1 MKITKAIKPFAT
13 TALAL
18 AAIAAISITFSPVQ
32 AQNGNGDES
41 KIQQGFAI
49 APVHLTLAG
58 KNPGLVGLG
67 SYIVN
72 AQASCNSC
80 HDSGPGAEFTLSG
93 NPYLLLP
100 IFSGKKQVNPATYLG
115 GGNDFGAF
123 VPGSAHIVSRNL
135 TPDKTGRPAGRTF
148 TEFRQML
155 RTGVDLDHLHP
166 TCSGAPNENCIP
178 FPFNGALLQIMPW
191 ATFQSM
197 TDLDIEAIYEYLSAI
212 PCIAGPPA
220 PSPLHNDCN

>member
-93 NPYLLLP
+93 NPY
-100 IFSGKKQVNPATYLG
+100 
-115 GGNDFGAF
+115 
-123 VPGSAHIVSRNL
+123 
-135 TPDKTGRPAGRTF
+135 
-148 TEFRQML
+148 
-155 RTGVDLDHLHP
+155 VDLDHLHP

>member
-93 NPYLLLP
+93 NPY
-100 IFSGKKQVNPATYLG
+100 
-115 GGNDFGAF
+115 
-123 VPGSAHIVSRNL
+123 
-135 TPDKTGRPAGRTF
+135 
-148 TEFRQML
+148 
-155 RTGVDLDHLHP
+155 VDLDHLHP

-178 FPFNGALLQIMPW
+178 FPFNGALLHAVGYVPKHDRPRHRGHLRI
-191 ATFQSM
+191 S
-197 TDLDIEAIYEYLSAI
+197 ERH
-212 PCIAGPPA
+212 
-220 PSPLHNDCN
+220 PLHRGPTRS